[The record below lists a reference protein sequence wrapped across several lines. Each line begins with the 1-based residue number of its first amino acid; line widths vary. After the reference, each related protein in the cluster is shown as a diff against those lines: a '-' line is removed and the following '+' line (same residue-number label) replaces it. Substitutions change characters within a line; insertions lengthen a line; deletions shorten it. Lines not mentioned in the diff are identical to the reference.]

1 LDESWTSAPGISY
14 AERAFNGKFI
24 IFGETAIMNSR
35 QLFSR
40 LSVENQGLNYK
51 LSIIFALFF
60 LAPVAGFMYFAIKY
74 DILRDKHIPLYFI
87 ALLIFSFFGL
97 IMLRKLFDEVTRI
110 AKSISKTIAEDFS
123 PSQTLQPEDELKS
136 IVHSFQTFERELRGS
151 LQNLDKKTSDI
162 STLREMSD
170 LCFITFNPEDLLY
183 ITLERA
189 LRLTNADIGSV
200 MILEKPKR
208 DTFIIEASIGLGDIV
223 PRGMRISFADSIAK
237 HAVINKTPLLVEDIE
252 TDMRFARHSRPQYA
266 IKSFICLPLKTI
278 NDVIGVLT
286 ISRKTN
292 ETPFTQEDVDILVP
306 LLSNATFTFDNLR
319 LSKESEN
326 RSIQLKAMENLSSI
340 INSSFR
346 SSELLHAIL
355 NEIRE
360 VIAYDLAII
369 LITNEENRQGLFIA
383 DFQTLIPS
391 SLNKGQ
397 MYVCDGTVF
406 DKAMKQQKTLILH
419 DTGVLSHPVEIDILL
434 DHGARNALLT
444 PLKMEGRVTGILV
457 MCNILTDA
465 LEERVAVIEAMA
477 DGLSFAIEKERLL
490 IEFARRNQELDTLRQ
505 IGGAL
510 AASTFDMD
518 KVLKHT
524 MDMIQVVMDVEAGS
538 LFLLDGNELEIK
550 MAFNVGMGIDI
561 LKGSR
566 LKLGKG
572 IAGYSAA
579 RGEAL
584 IVRNVKESQYFQP
597 DFDRMTGFETRS
609 VICVPLISQGKV
621 LGVIEVLNKRQGDFL
636 QGDLQLLQS
645 IATTVSIA
653 MENARLYGETLT
665 MAEKERGIRN
675 LFQKFV
681 PKEVIDKI
689 ILGTE
694 ERPVIDEFKIITLL
708 NIDIRGYSVLSHKVG
723 PQKTVA
729 ILNYFFAIMGEIVFR
744 HHGIVDKYL
753 GDGFL
758 ALFGA
763 PVSSAADPDNAVAAA
778 LDMQQSMDS
787 VSEYLGRHFG
797 ASLTMGVSIHT
808 GEVVLGNIGFEKKMD
823 YTVIGD
829 SVNFVF
835 RLQSLCK
842 PWPNGILI
850 SEKTHHACESA
861 LHVEEI
867 GHYAADNDSKEMMI
881 YRVLGRQQDSV

>member
-1 LDESWTSAPGISY
+1 
-14 AERAFNGKFI
+14 
-24 IFGETAIMNSR
+24 MNLR
-35 QLFSR
+35 KWFSS
-40 LSVENQGLNYK
+40 LSVENQGLHQK
-51 LSIIFALFF
+51 LSVIFGLFF
-60 LAPVAGFMYFAIKY
+60 LVPVAGFMYFAVKY
-74 DILRDKHIPLYFI
+74 DILSDQHIPLYFI
-87 ALLIFSFFGL
+87 ALLIFSFFGF
-97 IMLRKLFDEVTRI
+97 IMLRKLFDEVIR
-110 AKSISKTIAEDFS
+110 ISKTISQTIAEEFS
-123 PSQTLQPEDELKS
+123 PSRALPPEDELKS
-136 IVHSFQTFERELRGS
+136 IVHSFQTIERELRDS
-151 LQNLDKKTSDI
+151 FRHLEKKTSDI
-162 STLREMSD
+162 STLRELSD
-170 LCFITFNPEDLLY
+170 LCFMTFNKEDLLY

-208 DTFIIEASIGLGDIV
+208 DTFVIKASIGLGDIAQTGV
-223 PRGMRISFADSIAK
+223 RIGFADSIAK
-237 HAVINKTPLLVEDIE
+237 HAVINKAPLMVDDIE
-252 TDMRFARHSRPQYA
+252 TDMRFGRQSRPQYA
-266 IKSFICLPLKTI
+266 KKSFICMPLKTI

-286 ISRKTN
+286 LSRRKT
-292 ETPFTQEDVDILVP
+292 EAPFTQEDVDILVP
-306 LLSNATFTFDNLR
+306 LLSNAAFTFDNLR
-319 LSKESEN
+319 LLKESED
-326 RSIQLKAMENLSSI
+326 RSIQLRAMENLSSI
-340 INSSFR
+340 LNSSFR

-360 VIAYDLAII
+360 VLAYDLAII
-369 LITNEENRQGLFIA
+369 LIANEENRQGLFVA
-383 DFQTLIPS
+383 DFHALIPS

-397 MYVCDGTVF
+397 LYLCEGTVF
-406 DKAMKQQKTLILH
+406 DKAMKQQKSLILK
-419 DTGVLSHPVEIDILL
+419 DTGILSHPVEKEILL
-434 DHGARNALLT
+434 DHGARTAFLT
-444 PLKMEGRVTGILV
+444 PLKVEGRVTGVLV
-457 MCNILTDA
+457 MCNILNDA
-465 LEERVAVIEAMA
+465 LEDRGAVIEAMA
-477 DGLSFAIEKERLL
+477 DGLSRAIEKEKLL
-490 IEFARRNQELDTLRQ
+490 IDFARRNQELDTLRQ

-538 LFLLDGNELEIK
+538 LLMLDGNELEFK
-550 MAFNVGMGIDI
+550 MAFNVSMKIDI

-566 LKLGKG
+566 FKLGKG
-572 IAGYSAA
+572 IAGYAAA
-579 RGEAL
+579 RGESL

-609 VICVPLISQGKV
+609 VLCVPLISQGKV
-621 LGVIEVLNKRQGDFL
+621 LGVIEVLNKRQGEFL

-653 MENARLYGETLT
+653 MENARLYSETLT

-675 LFQKFV
+675 MFQKFV

-689 ILGTE
+689 TLGTE

-708 NIDIRGYSVLSHKVG
+708 NIDIRGYSGLSHKVG

-729 ILNYFFAIMGEIVFR
+729 ILNYFFAAMGEIVFKY
-744 HHGIVDKYL
+744 HGIVDKYL

-763 PVSSAADPDNAVAAA
+763 PVSSAADVDNAVAAA
-778 LDMQQSMDS
+778 LDMQRSMEG
-787 VSEYLGRHFG
+787 VNAYLERRFG

-808 GEVVLGNIGFEKKMD
+808 GEVVVGNIGFEKKMD

-835 RLQSLCK
+835 RLQLLCK

-850 SEKTHHACESA
+850 SEKTLHACESA

-867 GHYAADNDSKEMMI
+867 VHYAADNDSEKMKI
-881 YRVLGRQQDSV
+881 YRVLGRQQDSI

>member
-1 LDESWTSAPGISY
+1 
-14 AERAFNGKFI
+14 
-24 IFGETAIMNSR
+24 MNFR

-74 DILRDKHIPLYFI
+74 DILSDKHIPLYFI
-87 ALLIFSFFGL
+87 TLLIFSFFGL

-110 AKSISKTIAEDFS
+110 AKSISQTIAEDFS

-136 IVHSFQTFERELRGS
+136 IVHSFQTIERELRDS
-151 LQNLDKKTSDI
+151 LRHLEKKTSDI
-162 STLREMSD
+162 SILRELSD
-170 LCFITFNPEDLLY
+170 LCFITFNPEDILY

-208 DTFIIEASIGLGDIV
+208 DTFIIEASIGLGNIV
-223 PRGMRISFADSIAK
+223 PKGMRISFADSIAK
-237 HAVINKTPLLVEDIE
+237 HAIINKTPLLVEDIE

-286 ISRKTN
+286 ISRKTT

-306 LLSNATFTFDNLR
+306 LLSNAAFTFDNLR

-397 MYVCDGTVF
+397 MYLCDGTVF

-419 DTGVLSHPVEIDILL
+419 DTGVLSHPVEKDILL

-444 PLKMEGRVTGILV
+444 PLKMEGRVTGVLV

-465 LEERVAVIEAMA
+465 LEDNIAVIEAMA

-550 MAFNVGMGIDI
+550 MAFNVGMGVDI

-729 ILNYFFAIMGEIVFR
+729 ILNYFFAAMGEIVFK

-763 PVSSAADPDNAVAAA
+763 PVSSAADADNAVAAA
-778 LDMQQSMDS
+778 LDMQQSMDG
-787 VSEYLGRHFG
+787 VSEYLGRRFG
-797 ASLTMGVSIHT
+797 ASMTMGVSVHT

-850 SEKTHHACESA
+850 SEKTHHACGSA

-867 GHYAADNDSKEMMI
+867 GHYASDNDSEEMMI

>member
-1 LDESWTSAPGISY
+1 MPRSNIPGITLTCAGYLSILSLLDESWTSAPGISY

-457 MCNILTDA
+457 MCNIHRKGKTAHRIRQAEPGVGYLETD
-465 LEERVAVIEAMA
+465 
-477 DGLSFAIEKERLL
+477 
-490 IEFARRNQELDTLRQ
+490 RRRPRCLD
-505 IGGAL
+505 
-510 AASTFDMD
+510 
-518 KVLKHT
+518 
-524 MDMIQVVMDVEAGS
+524 
-538 LFLLDGNELEIK
+538 
-550 MAFNVGMGIDI
+550 
-561 LKGSR
+561 
-566 LKLGKG
+566 
-572 IAGYSAA
+572 
-579 RGEAL
+579 
-584 IVRNVKESQYFQP
+584 
-597 DFDRMTGFETRS
+597 
-609 VICVPLISQGKV
+609 
-621 LGVIEVLNKRQGDFL
+621 
-636 QGDLQLLQS
+636 
-645 IATTVSIA
+645 
-653 MENARLYGETLT
+653 
-665 MAEKERGIRN
+665 
-675 LFQKFV
+675 
-681 PKEVIDKI
+681 
-689 ILGTE
+689 
-694 ERPVIDEFKIITLL
+694 
-708 NIDIRGYSVLSHKVG
+708 
-723 PQKTVA
+723 
-729 ILNYFFAIMGEIVFR
+729 FR
-744 HHGIVDKYL
+744 HGQGPETYHGHDTGRYGCGGRLAVSAGRERTGNQNGLQCRYGHRYPEGKPAQTRKRDRGLFRSERRGPDCPECKRIPVFPA
-753 GDGFL
+753 GFRPHDGF
-758 ALFGA
+758 
-763 PVSSAADPDNAVAAA
+763 
-778 LDMQQSMDS
+778 
-787 VSEYLGRHFG
+787 
-797 ASLTMGVSIHT
+797 
-808 GEVVLGNIGFEKKMD
+808 
-823 YTVIGD
+823 
-829 SVNFVF
+829 
-835 RLQSLCK
+835 
-842 PWPNGILI
+842 
-850 SEKTHHACESA
+850 
-861 LHVEEI
+861 
-867 GHYAADNDSKEMMI
+867 
-881 YRVLGRQQDSV
+881 

>member
-1 LDESWTSAPGISY
+1 MRARTGRRGRGKWNFFESV
-14 AERAFNGKFI
+14 I
-24 IFGETAIMNSR
+24 IRETAIMNLR
-35 QLFSR
+35 KLLSR
-40 LSVENQGLNYK
+40 LSVENQGLHYK
-51 LSIIFALFF
+51 LSIIFSLFF
-60 LAPVAGFMYFAIKY
+60 LAPVAGFMYFAVKY
-74 DILRDKHIPLYFI
+74 DILNDRHIPIYFI
-87 ALLIFSFFGL
+87 ALLIFSLFGL
-97 IMLRKLFDEVTRI
+97 IMLRKLFDEVIRI
-110 AKSISKTIAEDFS
+110 SKSISQTVVDESS
-123 PSQTLQPEDELKS
+123 PSQTPQTGDELKG
-136 IVHSFQTFERELRGS
+136 IVHSFQTIERELRDS
-151 LQNLDKKTSDI
+151 FRHLEKKTSDI
-162 STLREMSD
+162 STLRELSD
-170 LCFITFNPEDLLY
+170 LCFMTFNTQDLLY

-189 LRLTNADIGSV
+189 LRLTDADIGSV

-208 DTFIIEASIGLGDIV
+208 DTFVIEAGIGLGDIA
-223 PRGMRISFADSIAK
+223 PKGMRIGFADSIAK
-237 HAVINKTPLLVEDIE
+237 HAVINKAPLLVEDIE
-252 TDMRFARHSRPQYA
+252 TDMRFGRHSRPQYA

-278 NDVIGVLT
+278 NDVIGVVTL
-286 ISRKTN
+286 SRRKAG
-292 ETPFTQEDVDILVP
+292 TPFTQEDVDVLVP
-306 LLSNATFTFDNLR
+306 LLSNAAFTFDNLR
-319 LSKESEN
+319 LSKESED
-326 RSIQLKAMENLSSI
+326 RSSQFKAMENLSSI

-346 SSELLHAIL
+346 SSEMLHAIL
-355 NEIRE
+355 NEIKE
-360 VIAYDLAII
+360 VIACDLAVI
-369 LITNEENRQGLFIA
+369 LITNEENRQSLFIA
-383 DFQTLIPS
+383 DYQTLIPS

-406 DKAMKQQKTLILH
+406 DKAIKQQKYLILH
-419 DTGVLSHPVEIDILL
+419 DTGVLSHPVEKEILP
-434 DHGARNALLT
+434 DHGARTALLT
-444 PLKMEGRVTGILV
+444 PLKMEGRVTGVLV
-457 MCNILTDA
+457 LCNIPTDA
-465 LEERVAVIEAMA
+465 LEDKIAVIEVMA
-477 DGLSFAIEKERLL
+477 HGLSRAIEKEKLL
-490 IEFARRNQELDTLRQ
+490 IDFARRNRELETLRQ

-524 MDMIQVVMDVEAGS
+524 MDMIQVIMDVEAGS
-538 LFLLDGNELEIK
+538 LLLLDGNELEFK
-550 MAFNVGMGIDI
+550 MGLNVGTNIDI

-566 LKLGKG
+566 IKLGKG

-579 RGEAL
+579 RGESL
-584 IVRNVKESQYFQP
+584 IVRNVKESPYFQP

-621 LGVIEVLNKRQGDFL
+621 LGVIEVLNKRQGEFL
-636 QGDLQLLQS
+636 KSDLQLLQS

-675 LFQKFV
+675 LFQKYV

-689 ILGTE
+689 TLGTE

-729 ILNYFFAIMGEIVFR
+729 ILNYFFAAMGEVVFR

-763 PVSSAADPDNAVAAA
+763 PVSSAADADNAVAAA
-778 LDMQQSMDS
+778 LDMQRSMEGVTD
-787 VSEYLGRHFG
+787 YLQKRFG

-808 GEVVLGNIGFEKKMD
+808 GEVVVGNIGFEKKMD

-835 RLQSLCK
+835 KLQSLCK

-867 GHYAADNDSKEMMI
+867 DQYAADTDSEIMKI
-881 YRVLGRQQDSV
+881 YRVLGRLQDRI